1 MNLVF
6 AFVLL
11 LMLLWEFGLKEAS
24 GLSAAL
30 PGLMGPG
37 AWF

>member
-1 MNLVF
+1 MHSVF
-6 AFVLL
+6 AFFLL
-11 LMLLWEFGLKEAS
+11 LMLLWEFGLLEAS